1 MGDYERKRD
10 VRRATDCAASV
21 SKTMTAALV
30 SAVALVAPVD
40 VNGGGKS
47 AGAVAA
53 ELTARQVTSRL
64 FQADPD
70 KGVAFVDMDLSF
82 LDLSKLDFKAANL
95 TGADLY
101 GSDLTDAILVGAN
114 LSEVRLDRAT
124 IVRTDFAEAD
134 LTDATLLRPNMFG
147 DLAYQAGD
155 VARFGGAKLV
165 RARLMGHFPG
175 GDFRGA
181 NMEQAD
187 LSPLR
192 HKPDTIATVAR
203 VHLERAD
210 FTGTNLRRA
219 NLEQAVMSFT
229 TFAGADLAGANL
241 RLADLTRANFSNAN
255 LANADF
261 TGAKLDGVILNGAN
275 GIEAAKGLSIAGN
288 RGKNSP

>member
-1 MGDYERKRD
+1 MADFKRKRD
-10 VRRATDCAASV
+10 ARRATASLALL
-21 SKTMTAALV
+21 AALI
-30 SAVALVAPVD
+30 SAAALVAPID
-40 VNGGGKS
+40 GNGGH
-47 AGAVAA
+47 AVAA

-82 LDLSKLDFKAANL
+82 LDLSKLDFKAADL

-155 VARFGGAKLV
+155 VARFGGAKLL

-181 NMEQAD
+181 NMELAD

-192 HKPDTIATVAR
+192 RKPDTIATVAR

-210 FTGTNLRRA
+210 FTGANLRRA

-241 RLADLTRANFSNAN
+241 RLADLTRADFSNAN

-261 TGAKLDGVILNGAN
+261 TGAKLNGVILTGAT
-275 GIEAAKGLSIAGN
+275 GIEASKGLGIAVN
-288 RGKNSP
+288 AGKNLP